1 MASTDLTVGVST
13 LDLDI
18 SMLKPPIR
26 IILHILPNVQQPPEL
41 NVRANCLAIAQ
52 SFFDQTKPQLLSR
65 ESAYVHSPLP
75 EEKWESRV
83 IIDACTGEI
92 PEGSVPDQIPLS
104 VFTVSQGKK
113 GCDLPMDPE
122 TRQKNKY
129 LAQAQHIRDIRRG
142 SQSISLSNIEA
153 KIRQN
158 VTGVDSS
165 CQEEGQ
171 AGPGPSDNTPIG
183 LVSLSY
189 LPVRLQGYPI
199 RVVLVVPVDDTVGD
213 LRSRCT
219 AAARA
224 FLELMMMDLPQRKRT
239 FYLIRGMAVSGPD
252 KKESQMVI
260 DYWIGQSK
268 GTEQPPLLTIA
279 YQGQLQPDGH
289 MKFQPTEGGKTK
301 HLVFLMKHA
310 LAKDAVTIEGEEPA
324 AIQASFS
331 SAPELSQ
338 PPVSPQAEIDGWSD
352 VMASGDWVMPDKTA
366 GSGALS
372 WEFIGRE

>member
-1 MASTDLTVGVST
+1 MASTDLPVGAST
-13 LDLDI
+13 LDFDV

-26 IILHILPNVQQPPEL
+26 IILHVLPNVQQPPKL

-65 ESAYVHSPLP
+65 KSAYVHSPLP

-92 PEGSVPDQIPLS
+92 IEGSVSDQIPLS
-104 VFTVSQGKK
+104 VFIVSQGKK
-113 GCDLPMDPE
+113 GCCE
-122 TRQKNKY
+122 
-129 LAQAQHIRDIRRG
+129 
-142 SQSISLSNIEA
+142 
-153 KIRQN
+153 
-158 VTGVDSS
+158 
-165 CQEEGQ
+165 EEGQ
-171 AGPGPSDNTPIG
+171 PGSGPSGNTPIS

-199 RVVLVVPVDDTVGD
+199 RVVLVVPVDETVGD

-224 FLELMMMDLPQRKRT
+224 FLELMMMDVQQRKKT
-239 FYLIRGMAVSGPD
+239 FYLIRGMTVSGPD

-268 GTEQPPLLTIA
+268 GTEQPPLLTVA
-279 YQGQLQPDGH
+279 YQGQLQPDGQ
-289 MKFQPTEGGKTK
+289 MKFQPTEGGKSK
-301 HLVFLMKHA
+301 YLVFLMKHV
-310 LAKDAVTIEGEEPA
+310 LAKDAVTIEGEVA
-324 AIQASFS
+324 AANQTSFS
-331 SAPELSQ
+331 SAPEFSQ

-352 VMASGDWVMPDKTA
+352 IMASGDWVMPDKA
-366 GSGALS
+366 ANSGALS